1 MKEIQI
7 TLSLKELHTIVD
19 TMNSYA
25 ALHISSD
32 YEAEEVTE
40 MLENII
46 TAYEEKNKK
55 ERSSQQIGV

>member
-7 TLSLKELHTIVD
+7 TLSLKELYTIVD

-40 MLENII
+40 KLENII
-46 TAYEEKNKK
+46 TDYEDSRE
-55 ERSSQQIGV
+55 

>member
-1 MKEIQI
+1 MEKIHI

-32 YEAEEVTE
+32 YEAEEITE

-46 TAYEEKNKK
+46 TTYED
-55 ERSSQQIGV
+55 